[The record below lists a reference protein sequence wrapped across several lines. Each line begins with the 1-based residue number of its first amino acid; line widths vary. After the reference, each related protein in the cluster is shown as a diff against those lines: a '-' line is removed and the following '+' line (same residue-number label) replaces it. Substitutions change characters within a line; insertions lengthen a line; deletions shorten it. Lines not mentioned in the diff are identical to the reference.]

1 MDKPLSEIE
10 QRLAALRNELAGREL
25 AGFVV
30 PLTDEHQ
37 SEYVADY
44 AQRLAWISGFS
55 GSAGNAVVMADA
67 KGKGAA
73 IFVDG
78 RYTLQVKDQVDGAL
92 YERLPVPESPLVDWL
107 KEQVSEGDKVGYD
120 PFLHTS
126 KWVETTGEAL
136 AGKGAELVA
145 VEGNPIDAV
154 WADQPDQPLTTV
166 HPQEIKYAGESSAD
180 KRARLAE
187 ELTKKDA
194 DACVL
199 TALDSIAWLFN
210 IRAEDVLHT
219 PVSMAFAILHA
230 DSTAEL
236 FIAPE
241 KVDDGLQAHLGNA
254 VTLRAKDEFLG
265 GLGDLGVAGKAVLA
279 DLDSASA
286 AVINKLEDAG
296 AKLVKSAD
304 PCALPKARKNAVEIK
319 GAQDA
324 HIRDGAAVTRFLHW
338 LSENAHKG
346 GIDEILAADKLLAF
360 RRESPDYRDSSFDTI
375 SGSGPNGAIV
385 HYRVSEE
392 SSLPLKPGW
401 LYLVDSGAQYLDGTT
416 DITRTVAI
424 GAPDEPA
431 GEEEISRYTLV
442 LQGHIALASCPF
454 PKGTTG
460 PELDSFARRPL
471 WQAGLDYDHGTGHGV
486 GSYLA
491 VHEGPGRIAK
501 VPNSIA
507 LEPGMIFSNEPG
519 FYKTG
524 AYGIRIENLV
534 LVKSVASPGDRE
546 MMGFEELTLVPLA
559 RKLIDSSLLSREEL
573 SWLNAYHAR
582 VREVISPLVPDDT
595 REWLAAET
603 APIT

>member
-1 MDKPLSEIE
+1 MDKPLSDIE
-10 QRLAALRNELAGREL
+10 QRMAALRSELAERGL
-25 AGFVV
+25 AGFVI

-44 AQRLAWISGFS
+44 AQRLAWISGFN
-55 GSAGNAVVMADA
+55 GSAGSAVVMAE
-67 KGKGAA
+67 KAA
-73 IFVDG
+73 VFVDG
-78 RYTLQVKDQVDGAL
+78 RYTLQVDKEVDGAL
-92 YERLPVPESPLVDWL
+92 FERLQVADFPMAGWL
-107 KEQVSEGDKVGYD
+107 KTEVSKGDKIGYD
-120 PFLHTS
+120 PFLHTA
-126 KWVETTGEAL
+126 KWAEKLNETLTA
-136 AGKGAELVA
+136 KGAELVP

-154 WADQPDQPLTTV
+154 WADQPGQPLTNV
-166 HPQEIKYAGESSAD
+166 VAQQIENAGESSAD

-187 ELTKKDA
+187 ELIEQDA

-219 PVSMAFAILHA
+219 PVTMAFAILHK

-241 KVDDGLQAHLGNA
+241 KVDADLQAHLGNA
-254 VTLRAKDEFLG
+254 VTLRAKDEFLA
-265 GLGDLGVAGKAVLA
+265 GLGELGAQGKAVLA
-279 DLDSASA
+279 DPDSASA
-286 AVINKLEDAG
+286 AVLRTLKDAG
-296 AKLVKSAD
+296 AKLVKGAD
-304 PCALPKARKNAVEIK
+304 PCALPKARKNAAEIK
-319 GAQDA
+319 GTVNA

-338 LSENAHKG
+338 LAGNAHKG
-346 GIDEILAADKLLAF
+346 EVDEISAADRLLAF
-360 RRESPDYRDSSFDTI
+360 RKESPLYRDSSFDTI

-385 HYRVSEE
+385 HYRVSPETN
-392 SSLPLKPGW
+392 LPLKCGW

-416 DITRTVAI
+416 DITRVVAVS
-424 GAPDEPA
+424 APDDPA
-431 GEEEISRYTLV
+431 GEEERNRYTLV
-442 LQGHIALASCPF
+442 LLGHIALATCLF

-460 PELDSFARRPL
+460 SELDSFARRPL

-501 VPNSIA
+501 LPNSIA

-519 FYKTG
+519 YYKTG

-534 LVKSVASPGDRE
+534 LIKSVDTPGDRE
-546 MMGFEELTLVPLA
+546 MMGFEELTLVPLE
-559 RKLIDSSLLSREEL
+559 RKLIDSRLLGEQEL

-582 VREVISPLVPDDT
+582 VREIISPLVPEDT
-595 REWLAAET
+595 REWLAAQT
-603 APIT
+603 APIG